1 MASLKE
7 ENEGKDVQ
15 MLQLQ
20 QELADST
27 SMKNAEF
34 TELTKEVREK
44 MTKFPNFRT
53 RAPNLADALASA
65 EEEVELLREEAERR
79 GEMELKM
86 ESLKEALTERKHELN
101 ITRSEKKEWEQKCED
116 LQSEMSFKVAAFEN
130 LKKFSRRIR
139 S

>member
-1 MASLKE
+1 M
-7 ENEGKDVQ
+7 
-15 MLQLQ
+15 
-20 QELADST
+20 
-27 SMKNAEF
+27 
-34 TELTKEVREK
+34 
-44 MTKFPNFRT
+44 
-53 RAPNLADALASA
+53 ASA

-130 LKKFSRRIR
+130 LKNSLEELEAKEEHMESCKDLLAEEAEEFERLYGEMYRKTKN
-139 S
+139 